1 VSIYT
6 LILALFSGKLNTSS
20 LQTNSI
26 FTGSRVQFPHC
37 AATVIPEFEG

>member
-20 LQTNSI
+20 TVFKKI
-26 FTGSRVQFPHC
+26 FFSFLSTINFIIELV
-37 AATVIPEFEG
+37 

>member
-20 LQTNSI
+20 I
-26 FTGSRVQFPHC
+26 YIC
-37 AATVIPEFEG
+37 MMMD